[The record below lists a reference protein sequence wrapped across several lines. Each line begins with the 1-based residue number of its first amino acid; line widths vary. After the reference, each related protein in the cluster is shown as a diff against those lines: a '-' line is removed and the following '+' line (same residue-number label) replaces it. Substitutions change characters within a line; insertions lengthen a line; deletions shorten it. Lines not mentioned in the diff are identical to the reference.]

1 MKKILSYIILLTG
14 GMLVFSACKK
24 ESNIKAEYT
33 SAEESAFVRVIHAS
47 PFFRTVFNA
56 PDSINLFVNNAK
68 VNSGMITYA
77 GVFPAS
83 GSNFG
88 YFAVQPGLVNVR
100 LSVAGVV
107 NPDSIA
113 LTTFS
118 KVIQKGQYY
127 SIILTDNIKSA
138 NDSAKI
144 FIPDVYNK
152 PSNGNYSIRFIHA
165 VLNDTV
171 GKNIDIFSARRNAN
185 IYNNIAPGQIV
196 NFSSFPYN
204 SQVADTFYV
213 RRAGTLQ
220 NLAITTSS
228 VGFFGNQRAYTF
240 IYRGNADLTS
250 GTKVRALVPYLHQ

>member
-14 GMLVFSACKK
+14 GMMVFSACKK

-33 SAEESAFVRVIHAS
+33 NVEGSAFVRVIHAS

-56 PDSINLFVNNAK
+56 PDSINVFVNNAK
-68 VNSGMITYA
+68 VNSGLITYA
-77 GVFPAS
+77 GLFPAS
-83 GSNFG
+83 GTNFG
-88 YFAVQPGLVNVR
+88 YIAVQPGLVNVR

-118 KVIQKGQYY
+118 KVITGGQYY
-127 SIILTDNIKSA
+127 SIIMTDNIKSA
-138 NDSAKI
+138 RDSSKV
-144 FIPDVYNK
+144 FLQDVYNK
-152 PSNGNYSIRFIHA
+152 PSNGNYSIRFVHA

-196 NFSSFPYN
+196 NFTSFPYN
-204 SQVADTFYV
+204 SQVSDTFYV

-220 NLAITTSS
+220 NLAISNTVSY
-228 VGFFGNQRAYTF
+228 GNQRAYTVV
-240 IYRGNADLTS
+240 YRGNADLTS
-250 GTKVRALVPYLHQ
+250 GTKARTLASFLHQ